1 MVATWVDQY
10 KYQRYRAFSW
20 RHSLST
26 TQKVGLALMVA
37 CLTGLLAQLRF
48 YLPFTPVP
56 VTGQVFAVLLSGV
69 LLGKWYGGL
78 SQGLY
83 VGLGA
88 SGLPWFAGFS
98 GGIGVISGSTGGY
111 LIGFILAASL
121 IGWLTERHIAARG
134 FLPQLGL
141 MVMGVALIYGLGT
154 VWFSIL
160 FPYGFTTIM
169 KMAVLPFIALDIV
182 KAVAAASIARAIL
195 PKEAYNNEADRR
207 KYPPVY
213 QD

>member
-1 MVATWVDQY
+1 MAVWVDRY
-10 KYQRYRAFSW
+10 RYQRYQIFSW

-26 TQKVGLALMVA
+26 AQKLGLALAVA
-37 CLTGLLAQLRF
+37 SLTGLMAQLRF

-69 LLGKWYGGL
+69 VLGKWYGGV

-88 SGLPWFAGFS
+88 AGLPWFAVWS
-98 GGIGVISGSTGGY
+98 GGIGVISGPTGGY

-121 IGWLTERHIAARG
+121 IGWFTERYVGARS

-141 MVMGVALIYGLGT
+141 MVIAVALIYGLGAA
-154 VWFSIL
+154 WFSIL
-160 FPYGFTTIM
+160 FSDGFTAIM
-169 KMAVLPFIALDIV
+169 KMAVLPFIPLDII
-182 KAVAAASIARAIL
+182 KAVAVAGITCAIL
-195 PKEAYNNEADRR
+195 PKEAYDGEVDRR
-207 KYPPVY
+207 KHPPVY
-213 QD
+213 QG

>member
-1 MVATWVDQY
+1 MEATWVDRY
-10 KYQRYRAFSW
+10 RYQRYRAFSW
-20 RHSLST
+20 RHSLSVA
-26 TQKVGLALMVA
+26 QKVGLALTVA

-88 SGLPWFAGFS
+88 CGLPWFSGWS
-98 GGIGVISGSTGGY
+98 GGIGVISGFTGGY
-111 LIGFILAASL
+111 LIGFILAASFA
-121 IGWLTERHIAARG
+121 GWLTERRVATRS

-141 MVMGVALIYGLGT
+141 MVTSIVLIYGFGAAWISALSLG
-154 VWFSIL
+154 
-160 FPYGFTTIM
+160 GFTAIM
-169 KMAVLPFIALDIV
+169 KMAVLPFIPLDII
-182 KAVAAASIARAIL
+182 KAVAAAGIACAIL
-195 PKEAYNNEADRR
+195 PKEAYDGEVDRR

-213 QD
+213 QG

>member
-10 KYQRYRAFSW
+10 RYQRYRAFSW

-26 TQKVGLALMVA
+26 TQKVELALMVA

-98 GGIGVISGSTGGY
+98 GGIGVITGCTGGY
-111 LIGFILAASL
+111 FIGFILAASL

-141 MVMGVALIYGLGT
+141 MLMGVVLIYGLGA
-154 VWFSIL
+154 VWFFIL
-160 FPYGFTTIM
+160 LSYGLAATM
-169 KMAVLPFIALDIV
+169 KMAVLPFIALDMV
-182 KAVAAASIARAIL
+182 KAIGAAGIACAIL
-195 PKEAYNNEADRR
+195 PKEAYNAEIDRR
-207 KYPPVY
+207 EYH

>member
-1 MVATWVDQY
+1 
-10 KYQRYRAFSW
+10 
-20 RHSLST
+20 
-26 TQKVGLALMVA
+26 LALTVA

-88 SGLPWFAGFS
+88 SGLPWFASWS
-98 GGIGVISGSTGGY
+98 GGIGVITGSTGGY

-121 IGWLTERHIAARG
+121 IGWFTERYVGARS

-141 MVMGVALIYGLGT
+141 MVMGIALIYGFGAA
-154 VWFSIL
+154 WFSIL
-160 FPYGFTTIM
+160 FPDGFTEIM
-169 KMAVLPFIALDIV
+169 EKAVLPFIPLDIA
-182 KAVAAASIARAIL
+182 KAATVAGISTAIL
-195 PKEAYNNEADRR
+195 PKAAYNGEADRK
-207 KYPPVY
+207 KYPPIY